1 MLTIG
6 SSAPNF
12 SLPDQD
18 GKMHTLSE
26 YRGRWI
32 LIYFY
37 PKDDTPGCTKEA
49 CMIRD
54 AFPRFEGVHAEVF
67 GISKDS
73 VASHKSFSE
82 KYELQFPLLS
92 DENREVIES
101 YGVWREKKMM
111 GKSYMGT
118 ARTSFLIDPEGV
130 IQKIYESVKPEVHA
144 EEVLADLKEFSA

>member
-6 SSAPNF
+6 SPAPDF

-26 YRGRWI
+26 YRGRFV

-73 VASHKSFSE
+73 VASHKSFVE
-82 KYELQFPLLS
+82 KYQLPFRLLS

-118 ARTSFLIDPEGV
+118 ARTSFLIDPEGI

-144 EEVLADLKEFSA
+144 EEVLADLKELGA